1 MASPPPTPPSPPDP
15 SPGPSPD
22 ARTPERLLA
31 DYRAGQTDAFEALI
45 RHYQTDLFR
54 FLMRFVGSAST
65 ADDLFQET
73 FLQVHQSAHTFDTTK
88 RFKPWLFTIAANK
101 ARDYLRRNKRRQAA
115 PLSATVDGPAGEGVS
130 FVDLM
135 EADLTLPNDA
145 AQSRE
150 VAELVRDLV
159 HEMPEHLREV
169 LDLAYFQQ
177 MAYKEV
183 ADVLGIPLGTVK
195 SRLHAAVGTFAD
207 LWKNRYGQLGNDLDD
222 P

>member
-1 MASPPPTPPSPPDP
+1 MASPPPTPPPKPDP
-15 SPGPSPD
+15 SPD
-22 ARTPERLLA
+22 APRTPEQLLA

-45 RHYQTDLFR
+45 HHYQNDLFR

-73 FLQVHQSAHTFDTTK
+73 FLQVYQSAHTFDTTK

-101 ARDYLRRNKRRQAA
+101 ARDYLRRNKRRQTA

-177 MAYKEV
+177 LAYKEV

-207 LWKNRYGQLGNDLDD
+207 LWKNRYGQLGNDLEQ